1 MAGSSQFDV
10 GGLSVA
16 VTGAGRG
23 LGRALAKGFAAA
35 GARVAVAGRTKSD
48 VERVAGEIASSGGQA
63 VAIAFDARKEEDCR
77 MVVTRAEAAF
87 GPIDAMIVNHGVTFH
102 ADPESF
108 PAEEFRAVVETNLT
122 SCFLCAQAAGRAM
135 IAAGRKGS
143 IVLISSNASVVTFD
157 GLLAYSASKAGL
169 DQLGRQ
175 LAAEWG
181 PKGVRVNMI
190 GPGYMNSHMRGTE
203 AEYDDPQFLAALM
216 AKIPLR
222 RRGEPEELV
231 GPAIFLASD
240 ASSYLTGAYLP
251 VDGGYTLP

>member
-1 MAGSSQFDV
+1 MSADPRFDIAGRRV
-10 GGLSVA
+10 V
-16 VTGAGRG
+16 VTGGGRG

-35 GARVAVAGRTKSD
+35 GAMVVVAGRGQADIEK
-48 VERVAGEIASSGGQA
+48 VAGEISAAGGRA
-63 VAIAFDARKEEDCR
+63 LPVCFDARREEDCQL
-77 MVVTRAEAAF
+77 VVERTEQAF
-87 GPIDAMIVNHGVTFH
+87 GPIDAMIVNHGITYH
-102 ADPESF
+102 AAPESF
-108 PAEEFRAVVETNLT
+108 PAAEFRAVVETNLT

-135 IAAGRKGS
+135 IAAGRKGA
-143 IVLISSNASVVTFD
+143 IVLISSNASVATFD

-169 DQLGRQ
+169 DHLGRQ

-181 PKGVRVNMI
+181 PKNVRVNMI

-203 AEYDDPQFLAALM
+203 GEYEDAQFLETLM
-216 AKIPLR
+216 SKIPLR
-222 RRGEPEELV
+222 RRGDPQELV